1 MAEVA
6 AMAVAARVEVVGMEV
21 AGAAVARKEV
31 AMTAVPAAAVGRV
44 AAVVG
49 RWRPFWNTPLAPT
62 LQHHC
67 VPQGEG
73 GGRIGG

>member
-21 AGAAVARKEV
+21 AAAAVARKEV

-44 AAVVG
+44 AVVVG

-73 GGRIGG
+73 GGRVGG